1 MHSVLRIHSQI
12 QHYKAKITPDLLTG
26 KFSVD
31 VIWNLGSLVLLGAS
45 GVLINILIAYYQS
58 PASLGVFNQAFA
70 FYIVLS
76 QLAVG
81 GMQFSIV
88 KYLSPIDDR
97 DVMATVISSGLV
109 AITISAT
116 VVAGLAYLL
125 APYVGVLFNSN
136 DVMLGI
142 QFISPAL
149 VLFSVNKA
157 LMMVLNGT
165 RRMRAY
171 AVFQGVRYI
180 LIIAAVIGLIL
191 AGFTGAYL
199 AWCFLVSELLLSAG
213 LMTYVQRLTNG
224 LRLKH
229 VARPWILR
237 HISFGMRGFFGG
249 MLSDLNTR
257 VDIILLGY
265 FVNDA
270 SVGIYSFA
278 AVFAEG
284 FGQISYVV
292 KQNLDPIIGRF
303 TETNNIES
311 LRSLMRKVVFVFVP
325 CILAVSLLAVF
336 LFPLMVRLFTDNRF
350 AESWPIFAV
359 LLTGV
364 VINAAFRPFQGVF
377 LLTGHP
383 GLHSLFFLAVVFSN
397 AILNILF
404 IRRIGLMGAA
414 VATSLAYV
422 VESLLILYGIRR
434 ILGVKEVCV

>member
-1 MHSVLRIHSQI
+1 
-12 QHYKAKITPDLLTG
+12 
-26 KFSVD
+26 
-31 VIWNLGSLVLLGAS
+31 
-45 GVLINILIAYYQS
+45 
-58 PASLGVFNQAFA
+58 
-70 FYIVLS
+70 
-76 QLAVG
+76 
-81 GMQFSIV
+81 
-88 KYLSPIDDR
+88 
-97 DVMATVISSGLV
+97 
-109 AITISAT
+109 
-116 VVAGLAYLL
+116 
-125 APYVGVLFNSN
+125 
-136 DVMLGI
+136 MLGI

-191 AGFTGAYL
+191 AGFTGPYL
-199 AWCFLVSELLLSAG
+199 AWCFLVSELLLSVG

-303 TETNNIES
+303 TEANNIES
-311 LRSLMRKVVFVFVP
+311 LRSLMRKVVLVFVP